1 MINKIILFGSNGMLG
16 NYVKQYFSKKEN
28 IELICIT
35 RSNYE
40 INSKNISNLDTFLSD
55 YNINES
61 TCVINCIGLIPQR
74 NTENLDYFI
83 VNSIFPLY
91 LSKVC
96 KKYNSK
102 LICPTTDCVFSG
114 KKGSYLESD
123 FHDET
128 NAYGISKSLG
138 EHMDATV
145 IRVSIIGEEKQNKKS
160 FLEFV
165 KNSNAEINGWDNHY
179 WNGIT
184 CLQYCKIID
193 KIITENLF
201 WNGIRH
207 LYSPDIRSKYEL
219 ACIIKSAYNLLININ
234 GIKTNNIV
242 DKTLASEYKTNMIF
256 EIPSLEQQIFEQSKI
271 EYKE

>member
-16 NYVKQYFSKKEN
+16 NYIKTYFNKKDN
-28 IELICIT
+28 IQLICIS
-35 RSNYE
+35 RNEYE
-40 INSKNISNLDTFLSD
+40 ISTCNISNLDSYLNSLE
-55 YNINES
+55 INKN

-74 NTENLDYFI
+74 NTEHLDYYLI
-83 VNSIFPLY
+83 NSIFSLY

-96 KKYNSK
+96 NKYESK

-114 KKGSYLESD
+114 KRGDYIETD

-138 EHMDATV
+138 EPLDATV
-145 IRVSIIGEEKQNKKS
+145 IRVSIIGEEKWNKKS

-165 KNSNAEINGWDNHY
+165 KNSVGEINGWDNHY

-193 KIITENLF
+193 KIISEDLF
-201 WNGIRH
+201 WNGIIH
-207 LYSPDIRSKYEL
+207 FYSPSKKSKYEL
-219 ACIIKSAYNLLININ
+219 ACIIRDIYKVPIEINRVMTEN
-234 GIKTNNIV
+234 KV
-242 DKTLASEYKTNMIF
+242 DKTLSSKYDTNNAF
-256 EIPSLEQQIFEQSKI
+256 NIPELEQQIYEQASFPI
-271 EYKE
+271 